1 VIEGGVQMD
10 KVDRILEALN
20 SLEQRVS
27 ATNQLMIELKQE
39 QEELREVVSGL
50 LEMLT
55 RGVSLEYH

>member
-1 VIEGGVQMD
+1 MD